1 MHPAVALHTRTSCSA
16 HTSPQPCSSQAPA
29 VPVSD
34 AVVHSQDD
42 HCGCPVPEEAHGE
55 EHDVAV
61 VSLIPHW
68 ASPWLEQ
75 HNPNL
80 GGMRTLLAWG
90 KICPETRVWAGL
102 QMASSLP
109 NLPRY
114 SGGTRSCYRSSE
126 AYSCPSALQTPNL
139 ESWNHRTM
147 EP

>member
-90 KICPETRVWAGL
+90 KISVLRHESGL
-102 QMASSLP
+102 ACKWHHHFPTFQDIL
-109 NLPRY
+109 
-114 SGGTRSCYRSSE
+114 E
-126 AYSCPSALQTPNL
+126 AREAATGALKLTVVPLHCRLQI
-139 ESWNHRTM
+139 
-147 EP
+147 